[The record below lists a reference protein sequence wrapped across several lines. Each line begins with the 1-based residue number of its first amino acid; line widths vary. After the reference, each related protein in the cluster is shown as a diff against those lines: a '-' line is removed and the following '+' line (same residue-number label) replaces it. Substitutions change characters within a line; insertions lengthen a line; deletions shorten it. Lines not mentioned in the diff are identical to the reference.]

1 MRWLRPRTKGGK
13 GTVTRAGPE
22 MIGIAERTTV
32 IISIMIMIMIMTM
45 ITTVR
50 TRPVTVAG
58 R

>member
-1 MRWLRPRTKGGK
+1 
-13 GTVTRAGPE
+13 

-32 IISIMIMIMIMTM
+32 IISIMIMIMTM